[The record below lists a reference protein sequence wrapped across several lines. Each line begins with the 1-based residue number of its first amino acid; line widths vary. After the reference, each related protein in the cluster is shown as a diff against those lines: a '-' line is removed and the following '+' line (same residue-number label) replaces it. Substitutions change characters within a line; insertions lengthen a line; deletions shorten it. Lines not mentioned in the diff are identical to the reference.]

1 MIKLI
6 MYPHNILISKINL
19 TFQGKKKCKQ
29 VIDLSMKSLLPFLF
43 KGFLLLAEMGLTELD
58 IDR

>member
-1 MIKLI
+1 

-29 VIDLSMKSLLPFLF
+29 VIDLNSMKSLLPFLF
-43 KGFLLLAEMGLTELD
+43 KGFLLLAEMGLTELA